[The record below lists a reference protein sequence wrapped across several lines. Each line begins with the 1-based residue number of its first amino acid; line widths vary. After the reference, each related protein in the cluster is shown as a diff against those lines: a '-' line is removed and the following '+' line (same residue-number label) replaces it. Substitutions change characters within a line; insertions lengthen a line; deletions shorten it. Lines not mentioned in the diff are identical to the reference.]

1 MTQKDYYKVLG
12 IGKDATKEEIK
23 KAYKKLA
30 KKYHPDLNK
39 DDSEAEQRFKDINEA
54 ASVLADDEK
63 RQQYDQ
69 YGTTANNFSGQ
80 GQGQGGFNF
89 DDMMG
94 NFGFD
99 FDSIFESF
107 FGGGRQRSRSR
118 RGHDLRYDIE
128 ITLEEAFNGVEK
140 TITIP
145 RLETCSEC
153 EGRGTISE
161 SDIDKCP
168 ECGGTG
174 VMKRTQRTPFG
185 MFTTQ
190 TPCRACHGQG
200 TYIKNPCPECG
211 GEGRVEKTRKLKV
224 KIPAGAETGTNL
236 RLMGEGEAGEKNA
249 GAGDLYVIVHVKDD
263 KRFERHGDDLFIDI
277 PITFPQAALG
287 AEIEVPTMEG
297 KASLKIPAGTQSET
311 VLRMKSKGMPNLHSS
326 GRGDQ
331 LVKVK
336 VHTPK
341 KLTKQQKDILKQF
354 DKNSKSK
361 LFGLF

>member
-12 IGKDATKEEIK
+12 VGKDATKEEIK

-39 DDSEAEQRFKDINEA
+39 DNPDAEQKFKELNEA

-69 YGTTANNFSGQ
+69 YGTTADNFSG
-80 GQGQGGFNF
+80 GQGARGFNF
-89 DDMMG
+89 EDMMG
-94 NFGFD
+94 DFGFD

-107 FGGGRQRSRSR
+107 FGGGRRTRSRK

-128 ITLEEAFNGVEK
+128 ITLEEAFNGVDK
-140 TITIP
+140 TITVP
-145 RLETCSEC
+145 RLETCPECDGKGAKSEDDVD
-153 EGRGTISE
+153 E
-161 SDIDKCP
+161 CP

-185 MFTTQ
+185 LFTTQ
-190 TPCRACHGQG
+190 SPCRACHGQG
-200 TYIKNPCPECG
+200 TYVKNPCPGCS
-211 GEGRVEKTRKLKV
+211 GEGRVEKTRKLEV

-236 RLMGEGEAGEKNA
+236 RLVGEGEAGEKNA
-249 GAGDLYVIVHVKDD
+249 GTGDLYVIVHVKDD
-263 KRFERHGDDLFIDI
+263 KRFERHGDDLYIEI
-277 PITFPQAALG
+277 AITFPQAALG
-287 AEIEVPTMEG
+287 AEIDVPTIEG
-297 KASLKIPAGTQSET
+297 KASLKIPAGTQSGT
-311 VLRMKSKGMPNLHSS
+311 VLRMRNKGMPNLHSS

-331 LVKVK
+331 LVKAVIQ
-336 VHTPK
+336 TPK
-341 KLTKQQKDILKQF
+341 KITKKQKDILKQF
-354 DKNSKSK
+354 DKGNKSK